1 MSVEL
6 RPLSDRCNIQCRYC
20 YQEGTR
26 AAATAPPR
34 YSLPQMMATLDELGE
49 PFVLFG
55 GEALLVRD
63 ADLERLFAYGL
74 ERHGVNAIQTNGA
87 LIEPHHIALFRRY
100 NVRVGISLDGPG
112 SLNDMRWAGSAG
124 RTLRASARAEAALA
138 RLCREGLAPSAIV
151 TLHGGNTR
159 GPRLDVLC
167 DWIAHLHALGVRRMR
182 LHLLEVDQH
191 NASRGLRL
199 SDAQNLNV
207 LRRLRALEPTLPGLR
222 FDLFDEMRR
231 MLLARDAVSSCIWQA
246 CDPYATRGVR
256 GVEGG
261 GERSNCGRTHK
272 DGIAWLA
279 TERRGYERQLSLHE
293 TPHAD
298 GGCRGCRFF
307 LMCKGNC
314 PGTALEGDW
323 RLRSEHCATWFGLFE
338 DIERTLLAE
347 GEAPLSQSPRRAE
360 CEAELVA
367 LWREGLDESLQSLTA
382 RLGVGVAPA
391 TAGHAA

>member
-6 RPLSDRCNIQCRYC
+6 RPLGDRCNIQCRYC

-26 AAATAPPR
+26 AATGATPR
-34 YSLPQMMATLDELGE
+34 YSLPRMLATLDELAE

-63 ADLERLFAYGL
+63 ADLEALFAYGL
-74 ERHGVNAIQTNGA
+74 QRHGVNAIQTNGA
-87 LIEPHHIALFRRY
+87 LIEPHHVDLFRRY

-112 SLNDMRWAGSAG
+112 PLNDERWAGSAG
-124 RTLRASARAEAALA
+124 RTRRASARAEAALA
-138 RLCREGLAPSAIV
+138 RLCREGMAPGVII

-159 GPRLDVLC
+159 GARLEVLC
-167 DWIAHLHALGVRRMR
+167 DWIVHLHALGVRRVR
-182 LHLLEVDQH
+182 LHLLEVDPH
-191 NASRGLRL
+191 NGSSGLRL
-199 SDAQNLNV
+199 SDADNLRV
-207 LRRLRALEPTLPGLR
+207 LRRLRALEPGLSGLH
-222 FDLFDEMRR
+222 FDLFAEMRQ
-231 MLLARDAVSSCIWQA
+231 MLLARDAVSSCVWQA

-272 DGIAWLA
+272 DGTAWLA
-279 TERRGYERQLSLHE
+279 ADRRGYQRQLALHV
-293 TPHAD
+293 TPQAQ
-298 GGCRGCRFF
+298 GGCHGCRFF

-347 GEAPLSQSPRRAE
+347 GETPLSLSPRRAE

-382 RLGVGVAPA
+382 RLGLA
-391 TAGHAA
+391 TAGAAAEHAA